1 MRLLVHLPMGMGTV
15 MPLRLVRV
23 RALAQYQDPI
33 LRPRSQSQ
41 RGHCRLSKRRTHR
54 RHYLLAIRLLPPLPH
69 PLPPFLLPP
78 NLSNLVPMVPI
89 TLDHLRSYPKTT
101 WRLCSRASCLSS
113 RHYQLND
120 QMLLPV
126 HRSAHLLMS
135 SQRSSLT
142 HRSRVAHRIDPH
154 HLAVLHRLSDPLP
167 DLFRW
172 SSSVS
177 QACLLR
183 SPLATPLG
191 RIWLVHHP
199 HLALRQ
205 LRDPAE

>member
-1 MRLLVHLPMGMGTV
+1 

-23 RALAQYQDPI
+23 RVQVQYQDPI
-33 LRPRSQSQ
+33 LRPRPQFQ
-41 RGHCRLSKRRTHR
+41 RGHCRVSKRRTHR
-54 RHYLLAIRLLPPLPH
+54 RHYLLAIRRLPPLRH

-113 RHYQLND
+113 RHYQFND
-120 QMLLPV
+120 QTLLPV
-126 HRSAHLLMS
+126 PPNARLLKS
-135 SQRSSLT
+135 SQRSSLI
-142 HRSRVAHRIDPH
+142 HRSRTVRRIDLH
-154 HLAVLHRLSDPLP
+154 HLAVLRWLSGRLP

-177 QACLLR
+177 RAYLLR
-183 SPLATPLG
+183 PPLPTPLG
-191 RIWLVHHP
+191 RMWLAHHP
-199 HLALRQ
+199 HHSPRLALGQ
-205 LRDPAE
+205 LRDPPE